1 MQVEIKYSPSY
12 SIAFATLD
20 LGESIKAEGGAMVS
34 HSAGLQMETR
44 AEGGFMKG
52 LKRAALGGESFFM
65 NTFTATQQGDQI
77 GLAPPLPGDIAHWPL
92 AGQTVYLQSGS
103 YLASSAGIDIDTD
116 WGGAKTF
123 FSSEGLIV
131 LKVWGTGDLLISSY
145 GAIHTMDLA
154 AGQSHIV
161 DTGHMV
167 GWSEGITYTVN
178 KAGGGWK
185 QTLLGGEGLVC
196 TLTGPGRIY
205 LQTRSPA
212 DFIGWLVP
220 QLPKPSSS

>member
-12 SIAFATLD
+12 SIAFATLGV
-20 LGESIKAEGGAMVS
+20 GETIKAEGGAMVS
-34 HSAGLQMETR
+34 HTAGLQMETK

-65 NTFTATQQGDQI
+65 NTFTATQAGDQI

-92 AGQTVYLQSGS
+92 AGQTVYLQSGA
-103 YLASSAGIDIDTD
+103 YLASGAGVEIDTG

-123 FSSEGLIV
+123 FSGEGLIV
-131 LKVWGTGDLLISSY
+131 LKVSGTGDLLIASY
-145 GAIHTMDLA
+145 GAIHSIDLA
-154 AGQSHIV
+154 AGQSYIV

-167 GWSEGITYTVN
+167 GWSEGITYQVT

-212 DFIGWLVP
+212 DFLGWLIP
-220 QLPKPSSS
+220 QLPQPSN